1 MSNWPQ
7 RSVSASD
14 QHWSCFFGA
23 NPEVLSERT
32 VSDII
37 QPPIRDQKHDRLPQE
52 ASSHDGATFTS
63 IKAIMGFEQ
72 HPS

>member
-14 QHWSCFFGA
+14 QHWICFFGA

-37 QPPIRDQKHDRLPQE
+37 QPPIRDQKHDRLPRTPRVMMERLLPQ
-52 ASSHDGATFTS
+52 F
-63 IKAIMGFEQ
+63 KAIIGV
-72 HPS
+72 

>member
-14 QHWSCFFGA
+14 QVWICFFGA

-32 VSDII
+32 VSDMVEA
-37 QPPIRDQKHDRLPQE
+37 PIREQAATSAN
-52 ASSHDGATFTS
+52 ASVTGRY
-63 IKAIMGFEQ
+63 I
-72 HPS
+72 